1 MRAAALFLAAVI
13 RVAYAQDKDDI
24 PRCSWDCLG
33 LTPSD
38 TCHIRIDPECACGI
52 VVTDARRSQLGSCVG
67 TYCKDGTTFDDVW
80 PPLMAYCVANDWL
93 NSSQTALASTLTVT
107 PIVIATLTTSVT
119 NPSVTTDATSIAS
132 LTPATESGSLT
143 AQAATPAQSATVTAE
158 PTSTSDGDNSNAS
171 SGGMSAG
178 AKAGIGIGT
187 ALVFVLGAVLL
198 FLWRKRRKPSSSGCD
213 EEHTIPELGSGDKS
227 NRHELD
233 SYIIPPGAEKIDSE
247 TVSNQQVMAEL
258 DGTPCASPRLEI
270 ERYED
275 RPPAELGG
283 TSPEVMSVTSQST
296 SALERGMNIAQPM
309 IADHINSNSS
319 EPSLPSTAELEHLLH
334 EEQLLRERRRTLEQ
348 LKQIQEDELA
358 LGERIR
364 LLRQRHS
371 SQSAEGGA

>member
-1 MRAAALFLAAVI
+1 MRAAAVFLAAVI
-13 RVAYAQDKDDI
+13 RFAFAQDKDGI

-67 TYCKDGTTFDDVW
+67 TYCKNGTTFDDVW

-93 NSSQTALASTLTVT
+93 NSSQTALASTVTVT

-119 NPSVTTDATSIAS
+119 NPSVTTDATSIANS
-132 LTPATESGSLT
+132 TPATESGSLT

-158 PTSTSDGDNSNAS
+158 PTSTSDGDNSNTS

-178 AKAGIGIGT
+178 EKAGIGIGI
-187 ALVFVLGAVLL
+187 ALVLVF
-198 FLWRKRRKPSSSGCD
+198 GCCPAFPVAKK
-213 EEHTIPELGSGDKS
+213 EEAQLNWEHTIPELGSGDKS

-233 SYIIPPGAEKIDSE
+233 SYIIPPKAEKTDSE

-258 DGTPCASPRLEI
+258 DGTPCASPRPEV

-275 RPPAELGG
+275 RPPAELSG
-283 TSPEVMSVTSQST
+283 TLPEVMPVTSQTT
-296 SALERGMNIAQPM
+296 SVLERGTNIAQPM
-309 IADHINSNSS
+309 IGDHINSKTS

-358 LGERIR
+358 SGERIR

-371 SQSAEGGA
+371 SQSAEGGG